1 MPTGKGFTPIERQQ
15 IDEAIRAAE
24 LEARLEFSVFV
35 GSPDGEPRGYAER
48 LLSSLAAPER
58 SVVVLVD
65 PAGRRLEIVTGAEA
79 HEVLDDEA
87 VARAA
92 AGMRAAFALDRLVE
106 GITTGVRALA
116 HHAAAQ
122 HA

>member
-24 LEARLEFSVFV
+24 LQARLEFSVFV
-35 GSPDGEPRGYAER
+35 GSPEGEARAYAER
-48 LLSSLAAPER
+48 LLDSLVAPER

-65 PAGRRLEIVTGAEA
+65 PAGRRLEIVTGADA
-79 HEVLDDEA
+79 RRLLDDEA
-87 VARAA
+87 VARSA
-92 AGMRAAFALDRLVE
+92 AGMRAAFALDDVVG
-106 GITTGVRALA
+106 GITTGVRTLA
-116 HHAAAQ
+116 HHAASQ